1 MNLRTRGEAVKKSE
15 IFADVLNGSSL
26 SSRCLSFSSSSSS
39 SSSAPDVVDAD
50 RLADIKCGNE
60 RARALLLLRV
70 VSVTDN
76 DMEDAESSQGQGDCT
91 LLLSM

>member
-26 SSRCLSFSSSSSS
+26 SSRCLSSSSS